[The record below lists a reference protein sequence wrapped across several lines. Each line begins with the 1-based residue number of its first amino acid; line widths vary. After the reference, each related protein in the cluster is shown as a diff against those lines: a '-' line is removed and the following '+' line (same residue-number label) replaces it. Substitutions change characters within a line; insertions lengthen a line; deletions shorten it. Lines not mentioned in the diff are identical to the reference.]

1 MSFSLCLCRRKREL
15 ASFLL
20 SYSSHCSVCLSHCV
34 FAEER
39 ESWLLSCCRIVAIV
53 PCVFLIVSLQKKER
67 PGFFLAAVK
76 SPLFRVSFSL
86 CLCRRKRELVSFLL
100 SYSRHCS
107 VCLSHCV
114 FAEERESW
122 FLSCCRIVAI
132 VPCVFLI
139 VSLQKKERPGFF
151 LAVV

>member
-1 MSFSLCLCRRKREL
+1 M
-15 ASFLL
+15 
-20 SYSSHCSVCLSHCV
+20 
-34 FAEER
+34 
-39 ESWLLSCCRIVAIV
+39 
-53 PCVFLIVSLQKKER
+53 
-67 PGFFLAAVK
+67 
-76 SPLFRVSFSL
+76 SFSL

-139 VSLQKKERPGFF
+139 VSLQKKRDLVSFLLSYSRHCSVCLSHCVFAEERETWFLSCCRIVAIVPCVFLIVSLQKKERAGFF
-151 LAVV
+151 LAAV

>member
-15 ASFLL
+15 VSFLL
-20 SYSSHCSVCLSHCV
+20 SYSRHCSRHCSVCLSHCV

-39 ESWLLSCCRIVAIV
+39 ESWFLSCCRIVAIV
-53 PCVFLIVSLQKKER
+53 PCVM
-67 PGFFLAAVK
+67 
-76 SPLFRVSFSL
+76 LFRVSFSL
-86 CLCRRKRELVSFLL
+86 CLCRRKREPVSFLL

-139 VSLQKKERPGFF
+139 VSLQNKERAGFF
-151 LAVV
+151 LAAV

>member
-1 MSFSLCLCRRKREL
+1 MSFSLCLCG
-15 ASFLL
+15 
-20 SYSSHCSVCLSHCV
+20 
-34 FAEER
+34 R

-53 PCVFLIVSLQKKER
+53 PCDFLIVSLQKKER
-67 PGFFLAAVK
+67 VFFSFLLSYSRHCSVCLSRCVFAEERVGFFLAVVW

-107 VCLSHCV
+107 VCLSRCV
-114 FAEERESW
+114 FAEER
-122 FLSCCRIVAI
+122 A
-132 VPCVFLI
+132 
-139 VSLQKKERPGFF
+139 GFF

>member
-1 MSFSLCLCRRKREL
+1 MTFSLCLCRRKRE
-15 ASFLL
+15 F
-20 SYSSHCSVCLSHCV
+20 
-34 FAEER
+34 FF
-39 ESWLLSCCRIVAIV
+39 LSCCRIVAIV

-67 PGFFLAAVK
+67 VFF
-76 SPLFRVSFSL
+76 
-86 CLCRRKRELVSFLL
+86 SFLL

-122 FLSCCRIVAI
+122 FISCCRIVAI
-132 VPCVFLI
+132 VPFDFLI
-139 VSLQKKERPGFF
+139 VSLQKKERAGFF

>member
-1 MSFSLCLCRRKREL
+1 M
-15 ASFLL
+15 
-20 SYSSHCSVCLSHCV
+20 CLSHCV

-67 PGFFLAAVK
+67 
-76 SPLFRVSFSL
+76 
-86 CLCRRKRELVSFLL
+86 ELVSFLL
-100 SYSRHCS
+100 PYSRHCS

-114 FAEERESW
+114 FAEERGSW

-132 VPCVFLI
+132 VPCVFLT
-139 VSLQKKERPGFF
+139 VSLQKKERAGFF

>member
-1 MSFSLCLCRRKREL
+1 M
-15 ASFLL
+15 
-20 SYSSHCSVCLSHCV
+20 
-34 FAEER
+34 
-39 ESWLLSCCRIVAIV
+39 
-53 PCVFLIVSLQKKER
+53 
-67 PGFFLAAVK
+67 
-76 SPLFRVSFSL
+76 SFSL

-139 VSLQKKERPGFF
+139 VSLRRKRELVSFLLSYSRHCSVCLSHCVFAEERGSWFLSCCRIVAIVPYDFLIVSLQKKERAGFF

>member
-1 MSFSLCLCRRKREL
+1 MFRVSFSLCLCRRKREPV
-15 ASFLL
+15 SFLL
-20 SYSSHCSVCLSHCV
+20 SYSRHCSVCLSHCV

-67 PGFFLAAVK
+67 LFLGLFFLAV
-76 SPLFRVSFSL
+76 P
-86 CLCRRKRELVSFLL
+86 
-100 SYSRHCS
+100 YSRHCS

-114 FAEERESW
+114 FAEERETW

-139 VSLQKKERPGFF
+139 VSLQKKERAGFF